1 MNQPARILVV
11 DDERAKCT
19 MLRYLL
25 EGQGYEVEQAH
36 SGDEALA
43 EIQQSPFHLVLA
55 DIGMP
60 GMDGLDLLRR
70 IREVGGDTPVIV
82 MTGYSSLEYAVEAI
96 KHSAADYLA
105 NPSDNPD
112 EVLAAVEREL
122 ADRRVPVN
130 LWRDSAALSAA
141 AA

>member
-11 DDERAKCT
+11 DDERAKCA
-19 MLRYLL
+19 LLCYLL

-36 SGDEALA
+36 SGAEALA

-55 DIGMP
+55 DIRMP
-60 GMDGLDLLRR
+60 GTDGLDLLRR
-70 IREVGGDTPVIV
+70 IKEVGGDTPVIV

-105 NPSDNPD
+105 NASDNPD

-122 ADRRVPVN
+122 ADRRAPVN
-130 LWRDSAALSAA
+130 LWRDSTALSAA